1 MDAREISRPEASLAA
16 HLSGGSLTQAQEI
29 LDSDW
34 MQYRQWLL
42 AEAAALTATSP
53 GILLA
58 LAAVLAD
65 RKERIADAVAI
76 LKSWFR
82 DLLVCKYAP
91 DRLINQDM
99 QALVQTAAE
108 KETSESLLK
117 KLKALDTVSRRF
129 AGNANVRLC
138 LEALLLKLA
147 RT

>member
-1 MDAREISRPEASLAA
+1 M
-16 HLSGGSLTQAQEI
+16 
-29 LDSDW
+29 
-34 MQYRQWLL
+34 
-42 AEAAALTATSP
+42 
-53 GILLA
+53 A
-58 LAAVLAD
+58 LAAILAN
-65 RKERIADAVAI
+65 RKERITDAIAI
-76 LKSWFR
+76 FQSWFR
-82 DLLVCKYAP
+82 DLLVCKQMP

-99 QALVQTAAE
+99 QDLVQTAAQ